1 MRKPRGKIVSL
12 AKFFTI
18 GDTRGALIRKQQR
31 RVLLKPFLNQKHLP
45 YSLTMTTQTAIQSQH
60 AATHRYVPTTSTPI
74 SPEKV
79 ASVLAAEW
87 DLFSKNTKGSASE
100 SARAHKTLPLGVTSS
115 FQHWDPYPISI
126 VSAKGAYMIDVDG
139 RQLLDLSM
147 GFGAMLAGHLNPVV
161 IEEVQSSLQQG
172 MLFVTPSPTSTDAAE
187 RICKRFGID
196 QVRFTNSGT
205 ESTMY
210 AVRVARAATDKP
222 GILKVEGGYHGSYDP
237 FVVSAKPPLHLAGD
251 PEEPTPVID
260 STLAAGDI
268 YVVPYN
274 NIEALEKMFAKNAS
288 KIACFIVEPVLENL
302 AIVLPDAGY
311 LERVRELCD
320 QYKVV
325 LIFDEVKTGLTA
337 GAHGASARLG
347 VKPDLITLAK
357 SIGGGLPLA
366 AFGGKKEYMDFVT
379 SGKMAHFGTF
389 NGNPLAMAGVR
400 AVDRICSDR
409 ALEVAEEFNM
419 QALTRIGQIIDEYQL
434 PAHTVGFGVK
444 GCVTWSTTPVRNY
457 RDYKATDFGV
467 AEAHWL
473 FAINR
478 GIITPPGLDEQ
489 WLISLAHGQKEIDML
504 VEDFREFAK
513 AIRS

>member
-1 MRKPRGKIVSL
+1 MYSSMQSHHASTFRHVPASSKPV
-12 AKFFTI
+12 
-18 GDTRGALIRKQQR
+18 
-31 RVLLKPFLNQKHLP
+31 
-45 YSLTMTTQTAIQSQH
+45 
-60 AATHRYVPTTSTPI
+60 
-74 SPEKV
+74 SPERV
-79 ASVLAAEW
+79 AQVLADEW
-87 DLFSKNTKGSASE
+87 KLFTKNTAGSAAESE
-100 SARAHKTLPLGVTSS
+100 RAFASLPLGVTSS

-126 VSAKGAYMIDVDG
+126 ASAEGAWMTDVDG
-139 RQLLDLSM
+139 RKLLDLSM
-147 GFGAMLAGHLNPVV
+147 GFGAMLAGHLNPIVV
-161 IEEVQSSLQQG
+161 EEIQTSLRQG

-187 RICKRFGID
+187 LICKRFGID

-210 AVRVARAATDKP
+210 AVRVARSATEKM

-237 FVVSAKPPLHLAGD
+237 FVVSSKPPLDKIGN
-251 PEEPTPVID
+251 PEKPKAYID
-260 STLAAGDI
+260 SNLVPGDI
-268 YVVPYN
+268 YVVPFN
-274 NIEALEKMFAKNAS
+274 NLVALEKMFKKNAK

-311 LERVRELCD
+311 LEGVRALCD
-320 QYKVV
+320 KYNVV

-347 VKPDLITLAK
+347 VQPDLITLAK

-366 AFGGKKEYMDFVT
+366 AFGGKKKYMDYVT
-379 SGKMAHFGTF
+379 NGKMAHFGTF

-400 AVDRICSDR
+400 AIDRI
-409 ALEVAEEFNM
+409 ATPETLEVAEALNF
-419 QALTRIGQIIDEYQL
+419 QALERISDIIAEYQL

-444 GCVTWSTTPVRNY
+444 GCVTWSTKPVRNY

-473 FAINR
+473 FALNR

-489 WLISLAHGQKEIDML
+489 WLISLAHTQTEIDIL
-504 VEDFREFAK
+504 VEDFADFAK
-513 AIRS
+513 ALRA

>member
-1 MRKPRGKIVSL
+1 M
-12 AKFFTI
+12 TI
-18 GDTRGALIRKQQR
+18 APHANTYR
-31 RVLLKPFLNQKHLP
+31 RVP
-45 YSLTMTTQTAIQSQH
+45 A
-60 AATHRYVPTTSTPI
+60 TSTPI

-79 ASVLAAEW
+79 AAVLAAEW
-87 DLFSKNTKGSASE
+87 ELFTKNTKASE
-100 SARAHKTLPLGVTSS
+100 AESKRAFESLPLGVTSS

-126 VSAKGAYMIDVDG
+126 ASAKGAYMTDVDG

-161 IEEVQSSLQQG
+161 VEEIESSLQKG

-210 AVRVARAATDKP
+210 AVRVARSATEKM
-222 GILKVEGGYHGSYDP
+222 GILKIEGGYHGSYDP
-237 FVVSAKPPLHLAGD
+237 FVVSSKPPLDKIGNPDKPKAY
-251 PEEPTPVID
+251 ID
-260 STLAAGDI
+260 SNLVPGDI
-268 YVVPYN
+268 YVVPFN
-274 NIEALEKMFAKNAS
+274 NIPALEKMFKKNAK

-302 AIVLPDAGY
+302 AIVLPDEGY

-320 QYKVV
+320 QYNVV

-337 GAHGASARLG
+337 GAHGASMRLG

-366 AFGGKKEYMDFVT
+366 AFGGKKKYMDFVT
-379 SGKMAHFGTF
+379 NNKMAHFGTF

-400 AVDRICSDR
+400 AIDRIATTETLGAAEELNFQ
-409 ALEVAEEFNM
+409 ALE
-419 QALTRIGQIIDEYQL
+419 RIGDIIDEYQL

-444 GCVTWSTTPVRNY
+444 GCVTWATSPVRNY

-473 FAINR
+473 FALNR

-489 WLISLAHGQKEIDML
+489 WLISLAHTQTEIDIL
-504 VEDFREFAK
+504 VDDFAEFAK
-513 AIRS
+513 ALRS

>member
-1 MRKPRGKIVSL
+1 MTTAPH
-12 AKFFTI
+12 ANTY
-18 GDTRGALIRKQQR
+18 R
-31 RVLLKPFLNQKHLP
+31 RVP
-45 YSLTMTTQTAIQSQH
+45 S
-60 AATHRYVPTTSTPI
+60 TSTPI

-87 DLFSKNTKGSASE
+87 ELFTKNTKASE
-100 SARAHKTLPLGVTSS
+100 TESKRAFSSLPLGVTSS

-126 VSAKGAYMIDVDG
+126 ESAQGAYMTDVDG
-139 RQLLDLSM
+139 RKLLDLSM
-147 GFGAMLAGHLNPVV
+147 GFGAMLAGHLNPIVV
-161 IEEVQSSLQQG
+161 EEIQSSLTKG

-210 AVRVARAATDKP
+210 AVRVARSATEKM
-222 GILKVEGGYHGSYDP
+222 GILKIEGGYHGSYDP
-237 FVVSAKPPLHLAGD
+237 FVVSSKPPLDKIGN
-251 PEEPTPVID
+251 PNKPTAHID
-260 STLAAGDI
+260 SNLVPGDI
-268 YVVPYN
+268 YVVPFN
-274 NIEALEKMFAKNAS
+274 NIEALEKMFKKNA
-288 KIACFIVEPVLENL
+288 KKLACFIVEPVLENL

-320 QYKVV
+320 QYNVV

-337 GAHGASARLG
+337 GAHGASMRLG

-366 AFGGKKEYMDFVT
+366 AFGGKKKYMDFVT
-379 SGKMAHFGTF
+379 NNKMAHFGTF

-400 AVDRICSDR
+400 AIDRIATTETLGAAEALNHQ
-409 ALEVAEEFNM
+409 ALE
-419 QALTRIGQIIDEYQL
+419 RIGDLIDEYQL

-444 GCVTWSTTPVRNY
+444 GCVTWSTSPVRNY

-473 FAINR
+473 FALNR

-489 WLISLAHGQKEIDML
+489 WLISLAHTQTEIDIL
-504 VEDFREFAK
+504 VDDFAEFAK
-513 AIRS
+513 ALRA